1 MERFLGPYSPQLY
14 AILRIVAGLMFA
26 MHGTQKLFGWPGD
39 GNTVEIA
46 SLMGLAGIIELVA
59 GLMIAFGFLTGW
71 AAFIASGEMA
81 VAFFMAHAPQGWNP
95 LLNKGETALLYC
107 FLFLYMAAHGSGIW
121 SIDAAMGRGVRR
133 EGSKRTSYT

>member
-39 GNTVEIA
+39 GSTVEIA
-46 SLMGLAGIIELVA
+46 SLMGLAGIVELVG

-71 AAFIASGEMA
+71 AAFIAAIQML
-81 VAFFMAHAPQGWNP
+81 VAFFMAHFPEHWNP
-95 LLNKGETALLYC
+95 LLNKGELALLYC
-107 FLFLYMAAHGSGIW
+107 FLFLYMASRGSGIW
-121 SIDAAMGRGVRR
+121 SVDAAMGRGVRR
-133 EGSKRTSYT
+133 EDGTRATYT